1 MKKTKPL
8 TQVFTQIG
16 SVCKKR
22 KLKTTTK
29 QENLQEAHS
38 KRSFITRNLPDGGL
52 FLITQLSQ
60 TV

>member
-1 MKKTKPL
+1 MKKKKPL

-29 QENLQEAHS
+29 QENL
-38 KRSFITRNLPDGGL
+38 
-52 FLITQLSQ
+52 
-60 TV
+60 